1 MTGEQLHDRL
11 TRFLSFIYSHHIQDH
26 CDLKMLELEVG
37 DALLTLLVDDIV
49 VIKGDGD
56 QLKER
61 LCQSLVP
68 AIQAPGKI
76 GKSLNLPKTAD
87 IIYNRFMYSMIQK
100 QAGRLIPGVNRWY
113 SISFSHE
120 DLFTKTLGIQSCVE
134 GFHGTDYSE
143 DTIYRESI
151 DELVLIR
158 EKKQFNKKV
167 SRLMNVVINAFSN
180 QNDQEWYQQLR
191 TPAKWQI
198 ASGIRNRR
206 LDGNCCTKIYQKF
219 QY

>member
-1 MTGEQLHDRL
+1 M
-11 TRFLSFIYSHHIQDH
+11 
-26 CDLKMLELEVG
+26 
-37 DALLTLLVDDIV
+37 
-49 VIKGDGD
+49 
-56 QLKER
+56 
-61 LCQSLVP
+61 
-68 AIQAPGKI
+68 I
-76 GKSLNLPKTAD
+76 GGA
-87 IIYNRFMYSMIQK
+87 
-100 QAGRLIPGVNRWY
+100 NRWY
-113 SISFSHE
+113 SISFSSE
-120 DLFTKTLGIQSCVE
+120 DMFSKALGIQSCVE

-191 TPAKWQI
+191 TPSQWQI

-206 LDGNCCTKIYQKF
+206 LDGNNTSNTIYRVTKDYHVCPCRERGRDLGPGGVFFYRVKKKGRIQE
-219 QY
+219 

>member
-1 MTGEQLHDRL
+1 M
-11 TRFLSFIYSHHIQDH
+11 
-26 CDLKMLELEVG
+26 
-37 DALLTLLVDDIV
+37 
-49 VIKGDGD
+49 
-56 QLKER
+56 
-61 LCQSLVP
+61 
-68 AIQAPGKI
+68 I
-76 GKSLNLPKTAD
+76 GGA
-87 IIYNRFMYSMIQK
+87 
-100 QAGRLIPGVNRWY
+100 NRWY
-113 SISFSHE
+113 SISFSSE
-120 DLFTKTLGIQSCVE
+120 DMFSKALGIQSCVE

-191 TPAKWQI
+191 TPSQWQI

-206 LDGNCCTKIYQKF
+206 LDGNNTSNTI
-219 QY
+219 